1 MSNVEEKK
9 GSAFEQRLREGQ
21 PLMECIIEPPFKV
34 VVSQSGVQVDAPCL
48 QFNHTDAL
56 GVLRVTLTPMA
67 AMQLRDT
74 LNQLKFSE
82 TSTPGT
88 STLQ

>member
-1 MSNVEEKK
+1 MSKVEEKK
-9 GSAFEQRLREGQ
+9 GSGFDQRLREGQ

-34 VVSQSGVQVDAPCL
+34 VISASGVQVDAPCL

-67 AMQLRDT
+67 ALQLRDT
-74 LNQLKFSE
+74 LNQLQFSE
-82 TSTPGT
+82 MSAPGS